1 MDMIREIILELKP
14 DGMMPFAVILG
25 VFGFGLIGYVLFG
38 QSRMR
43 EATRNRLSLKNSPV
57 LGLSQNT
64 GDLDDEQVGPSA
76 AAKAKALVPKKVLKK
91 ASDFYASSDP
101 DNIIR
106 IRQKLI
112 RAGFLEPG
120 AVGIYFVL
128 RVVSAILLFAVVF
141 STAVIVYA
149 DMPFSNQLA
158 IGGAGGLIGY
168 FMPNL
173 VLNHIITKRILEYR
187 AGFPDFMD
195 LMIVCADAGMS
206 MEAAIERVSREI
218 TLQYPALSQ
227 NLAIITIELR
237 AGRQLADALRSLS
250 DRLGLDEVRSFATLL
265 QQSKELGTSLSDTL
279 RVFSDEMRHKRMS
292 LAEEKAHA
300 LPAKMTIPVTVFI
313 LPVIMLIAT
322 IPVIVRLSE

>member
-1 MDMIREIILELKP
+1 MDKLTQIIISLKP
-14 DGMMPFAVILG
+14 ASMMPIAFILAI
-25 VFGFGLIGYVLFG
+25 VAMGLIGWVAVA
-38 QSRMR
+38 QSRVR
-43 EATRNRLSLKNSPV
+43 ESTRNRLSLENSPGINNPNSKPAPV
-57 LGLSQNT
+57 
-64 GDLDDEQVGPSA
+64 A
-76 AAKAKALVPKKVLKK
+76 KKAKTLVPKKILKK
-91 ASDFYASSDP
+91 ASDFYANSDP
-101 DNIIR
+101 ENIVR

-112 RAGFLEPG
+112 RAGYLEPG

-128 RVVSAILLFAVVF
+128 RVIVALVSFAATLPAMLIF
-141 STAVIVYA
+141 ST
-149 DMPFSNQLA
+149 DTPFSNQLLFA
-158 IGGAGGLIGY
+158 GIIGLLGY

-173 VLNHIITKRILEYR
+173 ILNHKISKRTLEYR

-218 TLQYPALSQ
+218 TNQYPALSQ

-279 RVFSDEMRHKRMS
+279 RVFSEEMRHKRMS

-322 IPVIVRLSE
+322 IPVIVQFSD

>member
-1 MDMIREIILELKP
+1 MDELRQIISALKP
-14 DGMMPFAVILG
+14 DSMMPFAFIL
-25 VFGFGLIGYVLFG
+25 VMIAMGLIGWATLK
-38 QSRMR
+38 QSRVR
-43 EATRNRLSLKNSPV
+43 ESTRNRLSLKNS
-57 LGLSQNT
+57 
-64 GDLDDEQVGPSA
+64 VGTNSHSTKPA
-76 AAKAKALVPKKVLKK
+76 AASKKPQVLVSRKILKQ

-101 DNIIR
+101 ENIVR

-112 RAGFLEPG
+112 RAGYMEPG
-120 AVGIYFVL
+120 AVGTFFVL
-128 RVVSAILLFAVVF
+128 RVIVALVFFAAVLPVMLIFSAD
-141 STAVIVYA
+141 TQ
-149 DMPFSNQLA
+149 FSNQLLIAA
-158 IGGAGGLIGY
+158 IGGLIGY
-168 FMPNL
+168 FIPNL
-173 VLNHIITKRILEYR
+173 ILNHNIAKRTLEYR

-218 TLQYPALSQ
+218 TNQYPALSQ
-227 NLAIITIELR
+227 NLTIITIELR

-250 DRLGLDEVRSFATLL
+250 ERLGLEEVRSFATLL

-279 RVFSDEMRHKRMS
+279 RVFSEEMRHKRMS

-322 IPVIVRLSE
+322 IPVIVQFSQ

>member
-1 MDMIREIILELKP
+1 MDVIRQFILQMKP
-14 DGMMPFAVILG
+14 DSMMPFVVILILVG
-25 VFGFGLIGYVLFG
+25 LALIGYVFVV
-38 QSRMR
+38 QSRVR
-43 EATRNRLSLKNSPV
+43 DTTRNRLSLKKPSG
-57 LGLSQNT
+57 LDDGLS
-64 GDLDDEQVGPSA
+64 DVDDDGRSSSSKT
-76 AAKAKALVPKKVLKK
+76 AAKAKALVPGKVLKQ
-91 ASDFYASSDP
+91 ASDFYATSDP

-120 AVGIYFVL
+120 AVGAYFVL
-128 RVVSAILLFAVVF
+128 RVVCALALFAAVFVVLLILK
-141 STAVIVYA
+141 S
-149 DMPFSNQLA
+149 DMPFTNQLA
-158 IGGAGGLIGY
+158 ISGLTGFTGY
-168 FMPNL
+168 YLPNL
-173 VLNHIITKRILEYR
+173 FLNHIISKRTFEYR

-206 MEAAIERVSREI
+206 MEAAIERVSRELV
-218 TLQYPALSQ
+218 LQYPALSQ
-227 NLAIITIELR
+227 NLTIITIELR

-279 RVFSDEMRHKRMS
+279 RVFSEEMRHKRMS
-292 LAEEKAHA
+292 MAEEKAHA
-300 LPAKMTIPVTVFI
+300 LPAKMTVPVTVFI